1 MLVEI
6 MFTFDRLRVI
16 ALAVGLG
23 APMRETIDVCAPL
36 LRTFGHALS
45 FRSQVNDLSHI
56 RWKYS
61 FHTSPRLSHDRDPTT
76 PAAIRAHCA
85 ESEAEFC
92 QNRPSSR
99 NSFRDK
105 MMCPIS

>member
-6 MFTFDRLRVI
+6 MLAFDRLRLI

-23 APMRETIDVCAPL
+23 APMRETIDVCTPL

-56 RWKYS
+56 
-61 FHTSPRLSHDRDPTT
+61 
-76 PAAIRAHCA
+76 
-85 ESEAEFC
+85 
-92 QNRPSSR
+92 
-99 NSFRDK
+99 
-105 MMCPIS
+105 